1 MRLTQKIAS
10 TVPVRIRE
18 RGTDLQ
24 RDGAVYI
31 YRGNALEVHAS
42 VRGTRLYAVSLTRDD
57 QQLKVVCGCPYFSEN
72 SSICKHIWATLISSD
87 AAGYLAEED
96 MQDDQTGSVPKTPLS
111 DEELSQAMDSFLEQ
125 SRSLIKKELWL
136 SQLRS
141 IQTAQERAPEKPWP
155 ASREILYLIDVRGT
169 AVSGELT
176 LNIVH
181 REPRRDG
188 TWSKHKS
195 VSLSPKLIGQLGDAA
210 DRQILSM
217 TLGTSDPWA
226 NSYGYYGYGRDRS
239 VSGSGLTVPASIVG
253 TIVPLICSTGRGRL
267 VEGDADATISMD
279 PGGPW
284 ELWLDVTP
292 DPSEPI
298 YWVDA
303 TVKRDGQTRPIQE
316 PAFLLTGGF
325 VFWRNGTVAALNDF
339 GSFAWIST
347 IRKQGLIAVP
357 STDIDSFLERLVELP
372 QLPRLDVPESLQY
385 AEVQGV
391 PQPRLQI
398 APRFMSAWR
407 GRQGLEAKLTFRY
420 GDQTVAESNT
430 ARGILIKNPRHLVL
444 RDRAAEHAAMDT
456 LRGLGLKKDAQG
468 ELQITSANM
477 PRIVRALSAMGWTVE
492 AEGSLYRTAGASQVR
507 LSSGIDW
514 FELEGSIAFGDQ
526 VAHLPQLLAA
536 ARRGEDFVRLG
547 DGTIGLLPEDW
558 LERYAPVANLGTTAG
573 DTLRFK
579 HSQAGLLDALLAVQP
594 EVDVDEVFLQVR
606 DRLNSFAGVAPVH
619 EPSGF
624 QGELRAYQRE
634 GLGWFG
640 FLGEF
645 GLGGCLADDMGL
657 GKTVQVLALLETR
670 RQLRESVAGA
680 FGPSLIVVPKS
691 LVFNWLQEAERFTP
705 KLRILDHTGIRA
717 APGAH
722 FEEYDVVLT
731 TYGTLRKDAAHF
743 NEITFDYAILDEAQA
758 IKNAAT
764 ASAKSARLLKADH
777 RLALSGTPIEN
788 HLGELWSMF
797 EFLNP
802 GMLGGARAFSSAL
815 AGRNPDPAARQA
827 LAKALKPFILRRTKE
842 QVAKDLPAKTEQT
855 QFCELPAPQRKQYD
869 ELRNHYRK
877 DLLERVERDGLASS
891 KMFVLEALLRL
902 RQAACHPGLID
913 PARAAES
920 SAKLDLLLPQLEE
933 VVAEGHKAIVFS
945 QFTKMLGI
953 LRPKLDEMGIP
964 YEYLDGKTRDRQA
977 RVENFQNNPEIP
989 LFLISLKAGGLGL
1002 NLTSAEYVFLLDP
1015 WWNPAVE
1022 AQAID
1027 RAHRIGQTKPVF
1039 AYRII
1044 AKDTVEEKVLE
1055 LQATKRALADAII
1068 GADNSLIRQI
1078 GREDLELLLS

>member
-1 MRLTQKIAS
+1 
-10 TVPVRIRE
+10 
-18 RGTDLQ
+18 
-24 RDGAVYI
+24 
-31 YRGNALEVHAS
+31 
-42 VRGTRLYAVSLTRDD
+42 
-57 QQLKVVCGCPYFSEN
+57 
-72 SSICKHIWATLISSD
+72 
-87 AAGYLAEED
+87 
-96 MQDDQTGSVPKTPLS
+96 
-111 DEELSQAMDSFLEQ
+111 MDSFLEQ

-136 SQLRS
+136 SQLKS
-141 IQTAQERAPEKPWP
+141 IQTAQERAPEKSWP
-155 ASREILYLIDVRGT
+155 GSREILYLIDVRAT
-169 AVSGELT
+169 ALSGRLT
-176 LNIVH
+176 LNIVY

-188 TWSKHKS
+188 SWSEHKG
-195 VSLSPKLIGQLGDAA
+195 VSLSPGLIGQLGDAA

-226 NSYGYYGYGRDRS
+226 NSYGYYGYGKDRS
-239 VSGSGLTVPASIVG
+239 VSGVGMTVPASIIG
-253 TIVPLICSTGRGRL
+253 TVVPLICSTGRGEL
-267 VEGDADATISMD
+267 LNEDQAPATMTMD
-279 PGGPW
+279 PGQPW
-284 ELWLDVTP
+284 ELWLDVAA
-292 DPSEPI
+292 DPKEPI
-298 YWVDA
+298 FWVDA
-303 TVKRDGQTRPIQE
+303 LLKRDGQTRPIQQ
-316 PAFLLTGGF
+316 PAFLLAGGF
-325 VFWRNGTVAALNDF
+325 VFWRDGTVAALEDF
-339 GSFAWIST
+339 GSFAWIPT
-347 IRKQGLIAVP
+347 IRKQGRIAVP
-357 STDIDSFLERLVELP
+357 LTDIDSFLEYLGELP
-372 QLPRLDVPESLQY
+372 LLPRLTVPESLHY
-385 AEVQGV
+385 AEVRGV
-391 PQPRLQI
+391 PRPRLQI
-398 APRFMSAWR
+398 APRFTSPW
-407 GRQGLEAKLTFRY
+407 GGKQGLEAKLTFRY
-420 GDQTVAESNT
+420 GDRTVAGGNT
-430 ARGILIKNPRHLVL
+430 ARGIFVKKPRHLVL
-444 RDRAAEHAAMDT
+444 RDRKAEQAAVDT
-456 LRGLGLKKDAQG
+456 LRGLGVKKDAQG
-468 ELQITSANM
+468 DLQITAANM
-477 PRIVRALSAMGWTVE
+477 PRVVRSLTALGWIVE

-514 FELEGSIAFGDQ
+514 FELEGSISFGDQ
-526 VAHLPQLLAA
+526 IAHLPQLLAA
-536 ARRGEDFVRLG
+536 ARRGEDFIRLG

-558 LERYAPVANLGTTAG
+558 LARYAPVAGLGITAG
-573 DTLRFK
+573 DTVRFK

-594 EVDVDEVFLQVR
+594 EVDVDEIFLQVR
-606 DRLNSFAGVAPVH
+606 DRLNSFAGVAPVQ
-619 EPSGF
+619 EPPGF
-624 QGELRAYQRE
+624 QGQLRAYQRD

-640 FLGEF
+640 FLGDF

-680 FGPSLIVVPKS
+680 FGPSLIVVPRS
-691 LVFNWLQEAERFTP
+691 LVFNWLQEAKRFTP
-705 KLRILDHTGIRA
+705 KLRILDHTGTRA
-717 APGAH
+717 APGTH

-802 GMLGGARAFSSAL
+802 GMLGGASAFSSAL

-827 LAKALKPFILRRTKE
+827 LAKALRPFILRRTKD
-842 QVAKDLPAKTEQT
+842 QVAQDLPAKTEQT

-877 DLLERVERDGLASS
+877 NLLDRVERDGLAGS

-913 PARAAES
+913 PDRAGES

-933 VVAEGHKAIVFS
+933 VVAEGHKGIVFS
-945 QFTKMLGI
+945 QFTKMLDI
-953 LRPKLDEMGIP
+953 LRPKLDELGIA

-977 RVENFQNNPEIP
+977 RVESFQNNPEVP

-1002 NLTSAEYVFLLDP
+1002 NLTAAEYVFLLDP

-1027 RAHRIGQTKPVF
+1027 RAHRIGQTRPVF

-1055 LQATKRALADAII
+1055 LQASKRALADAII
-1068 GADNSLIRQI
+1068 GADNSLIRRI